1 MIEWNRIVL
10 LGRQAGDVAL
20 TRLQEGQRFL
30 ELHAADVERISAA
43 DRAHGRRGDHGRIL
57 RRFEHGLR
65 YFAVEEDRGLIAWF
79 WVVHGVPRYFDEM
92 AWKLPLDKRHVWGR
106 DAYVAPDRRGKRIL
120 AAIMDHASA
129 TEDERTPMQFLS
141 DVSAV
146 NIPSLRAHKA
156 LGFSA
161 LGTVSSLAIGSRF
174 LWRSAPPDFLPA
186 PQDIRPRQR
195 WLWMTPEE
203 RAWHRAQIA

>member
-10 LGRQAGDVAL
+10 LGRQAGTLAL
-20 TRLQEGQRFL
+20 TQLGEGQRFL
-30 ELHAADVERISAA
+30 ELFPADLDRISAA
-43 DRAHGRRGDHGRIL
+43 DRAHGRRGDHARIL

-65 YFAVEEDRGLIAWF
+65 YFAVEEDRGLVAWF
-79 WVVHGVPRYFDEM
+79 WVAHGVPRYFDEM

-120 AAIMDHASA
+120 AAIMDHAS
-129 TEDERTPMQFLS
+129 TLEDTPMQFLS

-146 NIPSLRAHKA
+146 NVPSRRAHRA
-156 LGFSA
+156 LGFTELA
-161 LGTVSSLAIGSRF
+161 TVSSLAIGSRF
-174 LWRSAPPDFLPA
+174 LWRSLPPACLPA
-186 PQDIRPRQR
+186 PQDIRPQQQ
-195 WLWMTPEE
+195 WLWMTKEE